1 MFMNS
6 EGRAGFLRRAMG
18 SLVMVLAG
26 AFVAAG
32 CGGGGDGGGTFTPD
46 DNTTVSLSTT
56 LFGEPLAA
64 NVVGVSDPCS
74 PPALSCFITVEID
87 VRVELDLIPA
97 GGGEIPVRL
106 TMSPTGNGY
115 LTRLDDPETEGINE
129 FTGRDEDGDIVAR
142 QGVITE
148 TASESGGV
156 AKFFYTSG
164 PTPGPV
170 TLTAQ
175 VTDPETGA
183 LVERRFQI
191 EVGASGGSGDPTE
204 ILTTAQTGTVFTQGL
219 NRPSVD
225 QVDVLVLDEV
235 RGAIRD
241 PDEGTNN
248 VLVEIVNDDS
258 VDPPNAGEYLV
269 GRNASGET
277 MRGQDLLLPTR
288 NGVAQFSVVA
298 GSEPGFILI
307 RATADGDDNNVDD
320 NDNNVSNPVSGFAS
334 IVVTATGEG
343 PPVTVESEQL
353 PSGER
358 LQPYATLL
366 RASGGVPPYNWEVIG
381 GRLPTGLSLAPDG
394 VLSGTPTGLGEHRF
408 VAEVRDSQSPEPDTA
423 RQEFEITIE
432 GEPPGP
438 GPLRITT
445 SSLPTATSGES
456 YAVALRAS
464 GGEPPYSWSLVPEF
478 SGDWLQI
485 SESGILSSED
495 PEPGTFRLGL
505 TVDSTDG
512 QQVTETVTLVVEE
525 GTDGGGTSPGDDE
538 AGVGSIFVTGDNEL
552 VTGQGGELELQVVVI
567 DNANRVME
575 DIALTPVVS
584 DSDIAVGGDQITDEG
599 GRALVTVRSPGSV
612 TNRTV
617 EIRFEAG
624 GVTSAPFPIEVTGTR
639 WERDSLTLSGQ
650 GGTVALQLVDGV
662 GDPVP
667 RSPTAYDFSDPVI
680 LINPPVQTGA
690 DGSLAVEFQANVAG
704 EHSFDVTSAGAL
716 FRQFWTVADQTL
728 RFLEPEGETF
738 WQIGE
743 DHPVEVRLID
753 GTGNPID
760 GETVEF
766 VATRGTLAPL
776 SATTNSEGIAATEI
790 SSDNIGPTRIEAR
803 VTVNAAE
810 DPVIA
815 NTSALFV
822 TTEAETVSLQAEP
835 SVIAVEQDSRIIAT
849 VRDDEDQPVQG
860 ANVTFT
866 VNDTTGGD
874 LLSPTAETDPFG
886 RAEVTYRAGSIG
898 SSDAGVEITASVQ
911 RPDGTEDTDTVN
923 LTVTAEALFITL
935 GRGNEIRDVNDTTY
949 GLPYTAVVTD
959 SAGNPVTN
967 RDLSLSLWST
977 RYRRGRWE
985 PGVDQWVQNV
995 TWTCDTEDPGRTGI
1009 YDAAQD
1015 VSGTG
1020 TLLPGNVASLVPDGG
1035 VAEGAETT
1043 IRTDGNGF
1051 ANFEIRYPK
1060 DHAQWVQVDLGAS
1073 VEVDGTEGTRN
1084 RWFWL
1089 PIAASDIQD
1098 LDVDPPGRVSPF
1110 GTGAPGAANG
1120 CIGFDVGPDGEPL
1133 WQQDQ
1138 L

>member
-1 MFMNS
+1 
-6 EGRAGFLRRAMG
+6 
-18 SLVMVLAG
+18 MVLAG

-32 CGGGGDGGGTFTPD
+32 CGGGGDDGGTFTPD

-74 PPALSCFITVEID
+74 PPALSCFTTVEID

-115 LTRLDDPETEGINE
+115 LTQLDDPETEDTNE

-148 TASESGGV
+148 TVSESGGV

-175 VTDPETGA
+175 VTDPETDA
-183 LVERRFQI
+183 LVEERFQI

-248 VLVEIVNDDS
+248 VLVEIVDDDA
-258 VDPPNAGEYLV
+258 VDPPNAGEHLV

-298 GSEPGFILI
+298 GSEPGSILI
-307 RATADGDDNNVDD
+307 RATADGDDNNVDN
-320 NDNNVSNPVSGFAS
+320 NDNNPSKPVSGFAS
-334 IVVTATGEG
+334 IVVTATGEAED
-343 PPVTVESEQL
+343 PLTVESEQL

-366 RASGGVPPYNWEVIG
+366 GASGGVPPYNWEVVG

-408 VAEVRDSQSPEPDTA
+408 VAEVRDSQSPDPDTA

-525 GTDGGGTSPGDDE
+525 GEDQGQDPGDE
-538 AGVGSIFVTGDNEL
+538 EPAVGSIFVTGDNEL
-552 VTGQGGELELQVVVI
+552 VTGRDGELELQVVVI
-567 DNANRVME
+567 DDANRVME
-575 DIALTPVVS
+575 GVALTPVVS
-584 DSDIAVGGDQITDEG
+584 DSDIAVGGDQLTDEA
-599 GRALVTVRSPGSV
+599 GRALVTLSSPGSV
-612 TNRTV
+612 TNRTI

-624 GVTSAPFPIEVTGTR
+624 GVTSAVFPIEFSGTR
-639 WERDSLTLSGQ
+639 WIQESLSLSGE
-650 GGTVALQLVDGV
+650 GGTVALELLDGAD
-662 GDPVP
+662 DPVP
-667 RSPTAYDFSDPVI
+667 RSPTEYDFSDPVT
-680 LINPPVQTGA
+680 LLNPPVQTGA
-690 DGSLAVEFQANVAG
+690 DGSLAVEFQANAAG

-716 FRQFWTVADQTL
+716 FRQFWAVADQTL
-728 RFLEPEGETF
+728 RFLEPQGETF

-743 DHPVEVRLID
+743 EHPVEVSLID
-753 GTGNPID
+753 GLGDPIE
-760 GETVEF
+760 GATVEF
-766 VATRGTLAPL
+766 LATRGTLAPV
-776 SATTNSEGIAATEI
+776 SATTDSEGIAAPRSRRTI
-790 SSDNIGPTRIEAR
+790 S
-803 VTVNAAE
+803 
-810 DPVIA
+810 
-815 NTSALFV
+815 
-822 TTEAETVSLQAEP
+822 
-835 SVIAVEQDSRIIAT
+835 
-849 VRDDEDQPVQG
+849 
-860 ANVTFT
+860 
-866 VNDTTGGD
+866 
-874 LLSPTAETDPFG
+874 
-886 RAEVTYRAGSIG
+886 
-898 SSDAGVEITASVQ
+898 
-911 RPDGTEDTDTVN
+911 
-923 LTVTAEALFITL
+923 
-935 GRGNEIRDVNDTTY
+935 
-949 GLPYTAVVTD
+949 GLPV
-959 SAGNPVTN
+959 S
-967 RDLSLSLWST
+967 
-977 RYRRGRWE
+977 RR
-985 PGVDQWVQNV
+985 V
-995 TWTCDTEDPGRTGI
+995 
-1009 YDAAQD
+1009 
-1015 VSGTG
+1015 
-1020 TLLPGNVASLVPDGG
+1020 
-1035 VAEGAETT
+1035 
-1043 IRTDGNGF
+1043 
-1051 ANFEIRYPK
+1051 
-1060 DHAQWVQVDLGAS
+1060 
-1073 VEVDGTEGTRN
+1073 
-1084 RWFWL
+1084 
-1089 PIAASDIQD
+1089 
-1098 LDVDPPGRVSPF
+1098 
-1110 GTGAPGAANG
+1110 
-1120 CIGFDVGPDGEPL
+1120 
-1133 WQQDQ
+1133 
-1138 L
+1138 